1 MHATLPFDLPSCPPA
16 TSTNASY
23 IFPRIGLM
31 VVLLWLLWFANSVI
45 QNTVAYLRKQVR
57 SRPASSMSWHV
68 PNA

>member
-1 MHATLPFDLPSCPPA
+1 MPFLR
-16 TSTNASY
+16 STNASY

-57 SRPASSMSWHV
+57 ASPLGRGGQAFSS
-68 PNA
+68 AACQS